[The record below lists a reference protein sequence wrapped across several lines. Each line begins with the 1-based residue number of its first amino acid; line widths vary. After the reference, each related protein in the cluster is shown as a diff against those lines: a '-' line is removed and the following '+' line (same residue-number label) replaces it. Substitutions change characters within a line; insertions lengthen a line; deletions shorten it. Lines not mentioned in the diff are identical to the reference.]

1 MRCRCD
7 HHAWNVIVRSGVRDV
22 VAQLEMRLQPDGGDR
37 ERSVPVAGVSP
48 ILAEMWP
55 GRAPWPDDGMLCEYG
70 RTHRRHF
77 RQPAPRSAQALSR
90 LLSVDSMWTDV
101 VE

>member
-22 VAQLEMRLQPDGGDR
+22 VAQLEMRLQPGGGDR

-48 ILAEMWP
+48 ILVQM
-55 GRAPWPDDGMLCEYG
+55 
-70 RTHRRHF
+70 
-77 RQPAPRSAQALSR
+77 
-90 LLSVDSMWTDV
+90 
-101 VE
+101 